1 MSATPQPSWP
11 RSALVLVWTLA
22 CALYAGTSTMIFHSF
37 VVTGFD
43 NAIIEQVVARLAHFS
58 APITEVEGNGV
69 NYFGDHF
76 SPVLAVY
83 APFYR
88 LVPEP
93 ETLFAVQ
100 GGVLALSVVV
110 ILVTATRHL
119 GRSSGLMVAVLYA
132 LSFGLLNSVVV
143 SARETP
149 FAVLLLALAGACYLN
164 KSTRGVVLASLC
176 LLLVKEDLG
185 LTVGAIG
192 FVLAL
197 EAHSRRAGVALMVIG
212 PTFFVLVMTVI
223 LPTFRS
229 VDEFNRIP
237 SSLDAMLDAAFDGGG
252 IKLLTV
258 ALTFGVAGLLAAR
271 SRWSLVVLP
280 TFAWRF
286 TSPKVTFWTPA
297 WHYSAAL
304 MPVVFVAAI
313 VVLRDS
319 SRRER
324 RWTLA
329 VASTATILPMSWA
342 ALQAMPVYDAYGS
355 ARQDAARQSLRSIPV
370 GASVVSDEY
379 LVGHLAGDRTTYYM
393 VLFAGCPRPEYVVAH
408 VGRPERNIWGGWVDT
423 AQFEDVDQLMNF
435 ADAAYDGRHD
445 VVSLEGDYAVLRRDD
460 PGASTP
466 CVPTDAG
473 SGLNSGPDKDNPS

>member
-1 MSATPQPSWP
+1 MSVTPKLRWP
-11 RSALVLVWTLA
+11 PTVLALVWMLS
-22 CALYAGTSTMIFHSF
+22 CGLYAGMSTTIFYSF
-37 VVTGFD
+37 IVTGFD
-43 NAIIEQVVARLAHFS
+43 NAIIEQVVARLSHFS
-58 APITEVEGNGV
+58 APITEVEGHGV

-76 SPVLAVY
+76 SPVLAIY

-119 GRSSGLMVAVLYA
+119 GRSAGLVVTVLYA
-132 LSFGLLNSVVV
+132 FSFGLLNGAVI

-149 FAVLLLALAGACYLN
+149 FAVLLLALAGACYLDRC
-164 KSTRGVVLASLC
+164 TRGVVLASLA

-185 LTVGAIG
+185 LTVAAIG

-197 EAHSRRAGVALMVIG
+197 DARSRRAGVALMTIG
-212 PTFFVLVMTVI
+212 VAFFILVMAVI
-223 LPTFRS
+223 LPALRS
-229 VDEFNRIP
+229 GGESP
-237 SSLDAMLDAAFDGGG
+237 YASSPDAMLDAAFDGGG
-252 IKLLTV
+252 MKLLTV
-258 ALTFGVAGLLAAR
+258 ILTFGVAGLLAVR
-271 SRWSLVVLP
+271 NRWSLVALP

-286 TSPKVTFWTPA
+286 TSPKVAYWTPV

-313 VVLRDS
+313 AVLRDS
-319 SRRER
+319 PQRER

-329 VASTATILPMSWA
+329 VASAVTAITMSWA
-342 ALQAMPVYDAYGS
+342 VLQAVPVYDAYGS
-355 ARQDAARQSLRSIPV
+355 ARQKAARHALRSIPV

-393 VLFAGCPRPEYVVAH
+393 VSFQGCPRPEFVVAH
-408 VGRPERNIWGGWVDT
+408 VGRPEQNIWGGRLDT
-423 AQFEDVDQLMNF
+423 ADFGDVDQLMSF
-435 ADAAYDGRHD
+435 ADAAYGGSHK
-445 VVSLEGDYAVLRRDD
+445 VVSVDGDYAVLRRADSA
-460 PGASTP
+460 PAAP
-466 CVPTDAG
+466 CIPTDARSDLG
-473 SGLNSGPDKDNPS
+473 SGPGNSS